1 MKLTTDHSSIN
12 LQHRLKMISKLL
24 TLGSFALCA
33 DRKLAYRTNIDNE
46 HFYFGEVRRASKK
59 KQRIKCEA
67 LLVVRHTSEF
77 PRNFFLLFSTCITLS
92 HGDKVFFPPTT
103 LICLISDF

>member
-12 LQHRLKMISKLL
+12 LQHRVKMISKLL

-33 DRKLAYRTNIDNE
+33 DRKLAYRTNT
-46 HFYFGEVRRASKK
+46 EVRRASKK

-77 PRNFFLLFSTCITLS
+77 PRNFFF
-92 HGDKVFFPPTT
+92 
-103 LICLISDF
+103 